1 MLDIFLGNA
10 CYFRWATRTTTKT
23 GTGTRAS
30 PCCCFLPPAV
40 CSFIVNLLT
49 AVALW
54 KVDCKFH
61 FNSISGLDYN
71 PRRIRQRVDWGP
83 GVKGI

>member
-1 MLDIFLGNA
+1 MLVISGGRRQGLGLGLLLVVLSLA
-10 CYFRWATRTTTKT
+10 R
-23 GTGTRAS
+23 S
-30 PCCCFLPPAV
+30 PPSAV

-49 AVALW
+49 VVALW

-71 PRRIRQRVDWGP
+71 PPWMTERVDWGP
-83 GVKGI
+83 GVKRIKAV